1 MHALLAPIIKTR
13 DIMKKVLSRWTAQWP
28 YLCRSLCDLRIGLQ
42 SVSNTSSL
50 GVDILAQAERDLEAD
65 LFLLAR
71 ELLVPRHGFSPI
83 LVSFVRYSWTYD
95 TERVK
100 HVIGLMGA
108 PFFFIY
114 PTVPTVLYPTVKA
127 LN

>member
-1 MHALLAPIIKTR
+1 MCFLKCSFL
-13 DIMKKVLSRWTAQWP
+13 KKIPPLP
-28 YLCRSLCDLRIGLQ
+28 EDC
-42 SVSNTSSL
+42 
-50 GVDILAQAERDLEAD
+50 DILAQAERDLEAD

-83 LVSFVRYSWTYD
+83 LACFVRYSWTYD

-108 PFFFIY
+108 PFFFHLSYGTYGTLSYSKSVELGGIK
-114 PTVPTVLYPTVKA
+114 LQRDKA
-127 LN
+127 VFRNSR